1 LQFDPEDAFSVL
13 FYASG
18 ALVAFW
24 LVVAVVGA
32 IDSIPLVRMF
42 IYLIILKLLG
52 TMNNLVWISS
62 IFMASVSKIDGS
74 CGSWLHHL
82 VRHPISAFQGCNLN
96 CFGIQNNCALQ
107 ESTNQCLVPVLCRKI
122 GMSWLLKLQSL
133 SSRSLAL
140 MMIDMNR
147 RGMVECGH
155 S

>member
-52 TMNNLVWISS
+52 TMNNLV
-62 IFMASVSKIDGS
+62 
-74 CGSWLHHL
+74 
-82 VRHPISAFQGCNLN
+82 
-96 CFGIQNNCALQ
+96 
-107 ESTNQCLVPVLCRKI
+107 
-122 GMSWLLKLQSL
+122 
-133 SSRSLAL
+133 
-140 MMIDMNR
+140 
-147 RGMVECGH
+147 
-155 S
+155 